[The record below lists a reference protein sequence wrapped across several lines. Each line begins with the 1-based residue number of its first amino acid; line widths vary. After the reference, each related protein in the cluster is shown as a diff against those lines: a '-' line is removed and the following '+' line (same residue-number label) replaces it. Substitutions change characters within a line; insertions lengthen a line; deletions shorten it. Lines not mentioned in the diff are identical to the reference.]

1 MAFDRST
8 ADAICEQLASG
19 KSLRSI
25 CRKKGMPAEST
36 VRLWAIDDVDGFAA
50 QYRRAREVQAHVL
63 AEEMLDIANTA
74 KLGSKT
80 VIGPDGTTVT
90 KSDMTEHRRM
100 QIDARKWYI
109 SKVLP
114 KIYGD
119 KLQLDGD
126 FNVKRSVAEMTDEE
140 LLSIARRNAPKS

>member
-1 MAFDRST
+1 MAFDQKI

-19 KSLRSI
+19 KSLRSV
-25 CRKKGMPAEST
+25 CKKKGMPSEMT
-36 VRLWAIDDVDGFAA
+36 VRRWALDDVQGFAS
-50 QYRRAREVQAHVL
+50 QYTRAKELQAHVL
-63 AEEMLDIANTA
+63 FEEIIDISNTA
-74 KLGSKT
+74 KLGTKT
-80 VIGPDGTTVT
+80 VIGPDGKTVT

-126 FNVKRSVAEMTDEE
+126 FNVKRSVAEMTDDE
-140 LLSIARRNAPKS
+140 LLSIARGAAKK